1 MFLKTTNLL
10 FVVVLSIAVVPLL
23 AVIALTTNS
32 AFAANPTA
40 PTKVKSAVLYLPD
53 NLMVERMGN
62 DVQPLV
68 KYIKAVEKEI
78 DRFWLTQPVPNAKG
92 VLVAVGIKPGKKAR
106 AWCEAVEGTIPP
118 GTLRNFEQSL
128 SRVATIDVQKGPI
141 AFALNV
147 ELNGKQPTKF
157 PFVPKVW
164 MDTAKNPKARG
175 IVPDGPFK
183 VLWAD

>member
-10 FVVVLSIAVVPLL
+10 FVAVLLL
-23 AVIALTTNS
+23 ATTFLNTS
-32 AFAANPTA
+32 FAFAANPKA
-40 PTKVKSAVLYLPD
+40 PTKVNSARLYLPD

-62 DVQPLV
+62 NVQPLV
-68 KYIKAVEKEI
+68 NYIKSLEKEI
-78 DRFWLTQPVPNAKG
+78 DRFWLTQPPPNAKG

-106 AWCEAVEGTIPP
+106 AWCEAVEGTIPAA
-118 GTLRNFEQSL
+118 TLRSFEQSL
-128 SRVATIDVQKGPI
+128 SKVATIDVQKGPI

-147 ELNGKQPTKF
+147 ELFDKHATKF
-157 PFVPKVW
+157 PIVPKVW
-164 MDTAKNPKARG
+164 MDTGKNPKARG

>member
-1 MFLKTTNLL
+1 MRTNVTTYLKITILL
-10 FVVVLSIAVVPLL
+10 FAAIFVA
-23 AVIALTTNS
+23 TNS

-68 KYIKAVEKEI
+68 KYIKLVEKEI
-78 DRFWLTQPVPNAKG
+78 DRFWLTQPVPTAKG

-118 GTLRNFEQSL
+118 ATLRSFEQSL
-128 SRVATIDVQKGPI
+128 SKIATFDVQKGPI

-147 ELNGKQPTKF
+147 ELHGKQAAKF

-164 MDTAKNPKARG
+164 MDTAKNPKGRG

-183 VLWAD
+183 VLWPD